1 MSNLVTLILNYLFY
15 TIISMV
21 IMPLLFLKMYC
32 GLFLLN
38 SFPKFIK
45 DSRSIVDI
53 FTIHFLKVQ
62 KSMGDRYIRR
72 FKKYIRKMYSPD
84 THSHFFFHQE
94 MSTDFWCMTGSFIFM
109 KFNRLSN
116 ICFWYYVESI
126 FFSNFFNSHDIQNQR
141 QLLIVC

>member
-1 MSNLVTLILNYLFY
+1 MSNLVTFILNNLFY

-53 FTIHFLKVQ
+53 FIIHFLKVQ
-62 KSMGDRYIRR
+62 KSMGDRYIKRL
-72 FKKYIRKMYSPD
+72 KKYIRKMYSPN
-84 THSHFFFHQE
+84 THSHFFSLKKLVVTFDVWLVALSLWN
-94 MSTDFWCMTGSFIFM
+94 STDWVISVSDIMWSQYFSPISLIHMTFKTSD
-109 KFNRLSN
+109 N
-116 ICFWYYVESI
+116 Y
-126 FFSNFFNSHDIQNQR
+126 
-141 QLLIVC
+141 